1 MRRGG
6 CVARTV
12 GEALDELPWERLE
25 PALGREPAAELRRT
39 LWRLARKGAAATEE
53 DCGPLFDCVAPDPR
67 GVTAVATAALP
78 FVVALAGHPDM
89 GARVTLVQLLTGL
102 SGAAA
107 EAGEAAVDA
116 GWHEAWRRHR
126 PRLAGLLVD
135 PRPEVRREALPLAEG
150 IGVLLER
157 WRAETDP
164 AVRLPVLLA
173 LGTAAAGSGSDGGSG
188 FGSVFVFGSRKAEA
202 EATERVRE
210 VVADVLDTGT
220 PAMRVAAVHARAA
233 FDPQAPVREL
243 DLLVEAL
250 SDPAARPGFE
260 VLWNVPDID
269 GPLNR
274 EDVLSWTAHLFED
287 APEAALSFV
296 VRLFDAARRTGDT
309 LLCRAALDEGWR
321 LLVSMRSA
329 APALLPR
336 AGALLGDPD
345 DGIRYRAAHLL
356 AALGTRAAPYADELA
371 GLLDDP
377 GEDEF
382 FEGTVGDH
390 ARWALTRIGD
400 RRALP
405 ELVERLH
412 APYKDQYS
420 RGYCLSDPHL
430 PEVEDVLAPLR
441 AHAEILLPAIRRLLR
456 DSDSDS
462 EGGSG
467 SGSDGGSGSGRG
479 RGALLTVPFL
489 RVLQAWGP
497 AAAPALPEVVAL
509 LDDARYSL
517 AAVDALVAMGP
528 GAAAAEPAVRRC
540 TVLDAPGNHHHV
552 AWAAWRLGGD
562 HDTAL
567 RLIGEAVLT
576 GERPFHG
583 PVHLL
588 GDFGP
593 AAAPYAGRVRRLMED
608 GDTWLRPRA
617 AVTLWSITG
626 EPEPSPTALEE
637 DLPPVAHGADS
648 YGSFLHALRALARI
662 GTVSRTARALLRTVR
677 SFDRPLSTYR
687 DYRAILQDETIRAAI
702 DEVLALP

>member
-1 MRRGG
+1 M
-6 CVARTV
+6 ARTV

-25 PALGREPAAELRRT
+25 PALGRDPAVELRRA
-39 LWRLARKGAAATEE
+39 LRRLARKGAAATEE

-78 FVVALAGHPDM
+78 FVVVLAGHPDM
-89 GARVTLVQLLTGL
+89 GARATLVQLLTGL

-126 PRLAGLLVD
+126 PRLSGLLVD

-150 IGVLLER
+150 VGVLLER

-173 LGTAAAGSGSDGGSG
+173 LGTAAAGSGA
-188 FGSVFVFGSRKAEA
+188 AEA
-202 EATERVRE
+202 AERVRE
-210 VVADVLDTGT
+210 IVAGVLGTGT
-220 PAMRVAAVHARAA
+220 PAMRVAAVHARAE

-260 VLWNVPDID
+260 ALWYVPDID

-274 EDVLSWTAHLFED
+274 EDVLSWTARLFED
-287 APEAALSFV
+287 APEAALSLV
-296 VRLFDAARRTGDT
+296 VRLVDAARRTGDT

-345 DGIRYRAAHLL
+345 DGVRYRAAHLL

-420 RGYCLSDPHL
+420 RGYCLGDPHL
-430 PEVEDVLAPLR
+430 PEVEDVLAPLG

-456 DSDSDS
+456 DSDSD
-462 EGGSG
+462 G
-467 SGSDGGSGSGRG
+467 GRG
-479 RGALLTVPFL
+479 RRTPLTGPFL
-489 RVLQAWGP
+489 HVLQAWGP

-509 LDDARYSL
+509 LDDTRYSL

-528 GAAAAEPAVRRC
+528 AAAAVEHAVRRC
-540 TVLDAPGNHHHV
+540 TVPDAPGNHQKV

-562 HDTAL
+562 PGTAL
-567 RLIGEAVLT
+567 RLIGEAVPA
-576 GERPFHG
+576 GEGPFRG

-593 AAAPYAGRVRRLMED
+593 AAAPYADRVRRLMEN

-617 AVTLWSITG
+617 AVALWSITG
-626 EPEPSPTALEE
+626 EPEPSATVLEE
-637 DLPPVAHGADS
+637 DLPPVALGGDS
-648 YGSFLHALRALARI
+648 YGGFLHALRALARI
-662 GTVSRTARALLRTVR
+662 GTVSRTARAVLRTVR

>member
-1 MRRGG
+1 M
-6 CVARTV
+6 ARTV

-25 PALGREPAAELRRT
+25 PALGREPAAELRRA
-39 LWRLARKGAAATEE
+39 LRSLARKGAAATEE

-67 GVTAVATAALP
+67 GVTAAATAALP

-89 GARVTLVQLLTGL
+89 GARATLVQLLTGL

-107 EAGEAAVDA
+107 EADAAVADAAAVDA

-126 PRLAGLLVD
+126 PRLSRLLAD
-135 PRPEVRREALPLAEG
+135 PRSEVRREALPLAEG

-164 AVRLPVLLA
+164 TVRLPVLLA
-173 LGTAAAGSGSDGGSG
+173 LGTAAAGSGS
-188 FGSVFVFGSRKAEA
+188 RKAEA
-202 EATERVRE
+202 EAEAEGEAGATERVRE

-233 FDPQAPVREL
+233 FDQRAPVREL

-260 VLWNVPDID
+260 ALWYVPDID

-296 VRLFDAARRTGDT
+296 VRLVDAARRTGDT
-309 LLCRAALDEGWR
+309 LLCRAALDEGWQ

-345 DGIRYRAAHLL
+345 DGVRYRAAHLL
-356 AALGTRAAPYADELA
+356 AALGARAAPYADELA
-371 GLLDDP
+371 DLLDDP

-420 RGYCLSDPHL
+420 RGYCLGDPHL

-441 AHAEILLPAIRRLLR
+441 AHAELLLPAIRRLLR
-456 DSDSDS
+456 DSDS

-467 SGSDGGSGSGRG
+467 SDVGSSGRG
-479 RGALLTVPFL
+479 RGRGAPLTVPFL

-509 LDDARYSL
+509 LDDARYSF
-517 AAVDALVAMGP
+517 AAVDVLVAMGP
-528 GAAAAEPAVRRC
+528 AAAAAEPAVRRC
-540 TVLDAPGNHHHV
+540 TVLDTPGNHHHV
-552 AWAAWRLGGD
+552 VWAAWRLGGD
-562 HDTAL
+562 HDAAL

-593 AAAPYAGRVRRLMED
+593 AAAPYADRVRRLMED

-617 AVTLWSITG
+617 AVALWSITG
-626 EPEPSPTALEE
+626 EPEPSATVLEE
-637 DLPPVAHGADS
+637 NLPPVAHGADS

-677 SFDRPLSTYR
+677 GFDRPLSTYR
-687 DYRAILQDETIRAAI
+687 DHRAILQDETIRAAI

>member
-1 MRRGG
+1 M
-6 CVARTV
+6 ARTV

-25 PALGREPAAELRRT
+25 PALGRDPAAELRRA
-39 LWRLARKGAAATEE
+39 LRRPARKGAAATEE

-78 FVVALAGHPDM
+78 FVVVLAGHPDM
-89 GARVTLVQLLTGL
+89 GARPTLVQLLTGL

-116 GWHEAWRRHR
+116 GWHEAWRLHR
-126 PRLAGLLVD
+126 PRLSGLLVD

-150 IGVLLER
+150 VGELLER

-173 LGTAAAGSGSDGGSG
+173 LGTAAAGSG
-188 FGSVFVFGSRKAEA
+188 AA

-210 VVADVLDTGT
+210 VVADVLGTGT

-233 FDPQAPVREL
+233 FDPQAPVREM
-243 DLLVEAL
+243 DLLVAAL

-260 VLWNVPDID
+260 ALWYVPGID
-269 GPLNR
+269 GPLDR
-274 EDVLSWTAHLFED
+274 EDVLSWTARLFED
-287 APEAALSFV
+287 APGAALSLV
-296 VRLFDAARRTGDT
+296 VRLVDAARRTGDT

-329 APALLPR
+329 APVLLPL

-345 DGIRYRAAHLL
+345 DGVRYRAAHLL

-462 EGGSG
+462 
-467 SGSDGGSGSGRG
+467 DSGRG
-479 RGALLTVPFL
+479 RGAPLTGPFL
-489 RVLQAWGP
+489 HVLQAWGP

-528 GAAAAEPAVRRC
+528 AAAAAEHAVRRC
-540 TVLDAPGNHHHV
+540 TVLDAPGNHQKV

-567 RLIGEAVLT
+567 RLIGEAVQA
-576 GERPFHG
+576 EEEPFCG

-593 AAAPYAGRVRRLMED
+593 AAAPCADRVRRLMEN

-617 AVTLWSITG
+617 AVALWSITG
-626 EPEPSPTALEE
+626 EPEPSATVLEE
-637 DLPPVAHGADS
+637 DLPPVAHGGDS

-662 GTVSRTARALLRTVR
+662 GTVSRTARAVLRTVR

-687 DYRAILQDETIRAAI
+687 DHRAILQDETIRAAI

>member
-1 MRRGG
+1 M
-6 CVARTV
+6 ARTV

-25 PALGREPAAELRRT
+25 PALGRDPAAELRRA
-39 LWRLARKGAAATEE
+39 LRRLARKGAAATEE

-78 FVVALAGHPDM
+78 FVVVLAGHPDM
-89 GARVTLVQLLTGL
+89 GARATLVQLLTGL

-126 PRLAGLLVD
+126 PRLSGLLVD

-150 IGVLLER
+150 VGVLLER

-173 LGTAAAGSGSDGGSG
+173 LGTAAAGSGA
-188 FGSVFVFGSRKAEA
+188 AEA
-202 EATERVRE
+202 AQRVRE
-210 VVADVLDTGT
+210 VVADVLGTGT

-260 VLWNVPDID
+260 ALWYLPDID

-274 EDVLSWTAHLFED
+274 EDVLSWTARLFED

-296 VRLFDAARRTGDT
+296 VRLVDAARRTGDT

-345 DGIRYRAAHLL
+345 DGVRYRAAHLL

-377 GEDEF
+377 GGDEF

-430 PEVEDVLAPLR
+430 PEVEDVLTPLR

-456 DSDSDS
+456 DSESD
-462 EGGSG
+462 
-467 SGSDGGSGSGRG
+467 SGRG
-479 RGALLTVPFL
+479 RGAPLTGPFL
-489 RVLQAWGP
+489 HVLQAWGP

-509 LDDARYSL
+509 LDDTRYSL

-528 GAAAAEPAVRRC
+528 AAAAAEHAVRRC
-540 TVLDAPGNHHHV
+540 TVLDAPGNHQQV

-567 RLIGEAVLT
+567 RLIGEAVQA
-576 GERPFHG
+576 GEEPFHG

-593 AAAPYAGRVRRLMED
+593 AAAPYADRVRRLMEH

-617 AVTLWSITG
+617 AVALWSITG
-626 EPEPSPTALEE
+626 EPEPSATVLEE
-637 DLPPVAHGADS
+637 DLPPVAHGGDS

-662 GTVSRTARALLRTVR
+662 GTVSRTARAVLRTVR